1 MEPTTRIHYERLFNL
16 GNFEHEKFVVSKEL
30 TLGEDIPEGIK
41 ELVVLIADLEDEA
54 AGYRVAL
61 QDRRDLLPR
70 HGWQGTSEEDKSR
83 MEKRLK
89 QLNLIITAFKDDH
102 KPANRGC
109 KCYYC
114 QHPEEGD

>member
-30 TLGEDIPEGIK
+30 ALDEDTPDGIK
-41 ELVVLIADLEDEA
+41 KLVVLIADLEDEA
-54 AGYRVAL
+54 VGYRVAL
-61 QDRRDLLPR
+61 QDRRDLLQR
-70 HGWQGTSEEDKSR
+70 LGWQGTPEDDKAQ
-83 MEKRLK
+83 MKKRLK
-89 QLNLIITAFKDDH
+89 QLDRIITAFKDDH
-102 KPANRGC
+102 KPTNREC